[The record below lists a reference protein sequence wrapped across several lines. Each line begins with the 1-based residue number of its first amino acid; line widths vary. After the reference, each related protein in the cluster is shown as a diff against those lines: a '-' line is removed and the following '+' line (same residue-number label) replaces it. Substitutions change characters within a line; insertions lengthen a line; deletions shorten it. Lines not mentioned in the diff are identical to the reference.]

1 MAKPHPVLA
10 ALGRNI
16 RRWRESLNYSQ
27 ETLAEKSELDQTYIS
42 GIERGIRN
50 PGIKNVARIAK
61 ALKISTAEL
70 CKGVEA

>member
-1 MAKPHPVLA
+1 MPKQHPTLA
-10 ALGRNI
+10 AFGRNV
-16 RRWRESLNYSQ
+16 RRRREEVNYSQ
-27 ETLAEKSELDQTYIS
+27 EKLAEKADLDQTYIS

-61 ALKISTAEL
+61 ALGITTAVL